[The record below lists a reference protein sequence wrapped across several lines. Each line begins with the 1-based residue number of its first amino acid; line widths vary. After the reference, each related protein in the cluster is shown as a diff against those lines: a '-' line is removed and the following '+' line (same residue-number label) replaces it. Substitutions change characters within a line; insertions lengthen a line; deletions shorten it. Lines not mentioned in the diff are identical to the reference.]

1 MAERLAGAGETFA
14 RMAARFEALGPIRRR
29 AALASAVWS
38 VLVVA
43 YAIGFF
49 GASQARG
56 TTFLDGAFFLVTLV
70 LPLILVWFGA
80 FLAEELA
87 RQREMIAAM
96 AELVAPLVG
105 ALEATRTALERHGPA
120 SPPELRAA
128 VEAALRSAPRAE
140 APAPAAPALDR
151 IEAGQARLET
161 QIAALRSEMAAPPAP
176 GLAAP
181 GLAAPGLAAAAAEAA
196 PAEAPAARAKPRPGQ
211 RDGLREKPAKQA
223 DLPLAEEPAPEPEA
237 PLGWDE
243 MMRALDFP
251 RDAADEEGFRALRRA
266 LRRRSLAQML
276 QAAEDML
283 TYLSQEGVYMDDLA
297 MDPADPEA
305 WRRFAAGGRGVEA
318 DAAGG
323 VRDEGALDAARGLMK
338 QDAVFRDTAL
348 FFLRRFD
355 AVLGE
360 IVPGASDAALA
371 QLADTRSGRAFQLMA
386 RATGSFE

>member
-1 MAERLAGAGETFA
+1 MAERMAGAGAALA
-14 RMAARFEALGPIRRR
+14 RAAARLEALGPIRRR
-29 AALASAVWS
+29 AAVASLVWA
-38 VLVVA
+38 VLVIA

-56 TTFLDGAFFLVTLV
+56 TTFLDGAFFLVTLA

-87 RQREMIAAM
+87 RQRDMIAAM
-96 AELVAPLVG
+96 AELVAPLV
-105 ALEATRTALERHGPA
+105 ASLEATRAELERHAPA

-128 VEAALRSAPRAE
+128 IEAALRTAPRSE
-140 APAPAAPALDR
+140 APAGAALER
-151 IEAGQARLET
+151 IDAGQARLET
-161 QIAALRSEMAAPPAP
+161 HLAALRSEMAAFAAAGLAPRPATPPATP
-176 GLAAP
+176 SAAE
-181 GLAAPGLAAAAAEAA
+181 AAAAEAPA
-196 PAEAPAARAKPRPGQ
+196 PRPKARAA
-211 RDGLREKPAKQA
+211 LRGKAAKQP
-223 DLPLAEEPAPEPEA
+223 DLPLANAPEPEPDE

-297 MDPADPEA
+297 MDPADPGA
-305 WRRFAAGGRGVEA
+305 WRRFAAGARGAEA
-318 DAAGG
+318 EAAGG
-323 VRDEGALDAARGLMK
+323 VRDEGALDSARGLMK